1 MYPRPHWSILNDS
14 IPMFLIGRNRAGFW
28 VACDSDGACRGEFSS
43 KASAVAFAQQQSAP
57 RGCALM
63 FVTQPLEADS
73 AALESETSGLQPA
86 AKEGPVTTITHFIVA
101 AFVKTGTFLGH
112 VVNAIVEAR
121 EQKALIETQ
130 LYRGRY
136 KHSSKFD
143 DDLPIVHQ

>member
-1 MYPRPHWSILNDS
+1 MYPRPHWSILNES
-14 IPMFLIGRNRAGFW
+14 IPMFLIGRNSAGFW
-28 VACDSDGACRGEFSS
+28 VACNSDGVRQGEFSS
-43 KASAVAFAQQQSAP
+43 KASAVFFAQQQSAP

-63 FVTQPLEADS
+63 FVTEPLEAIS
-73 AALESETSGLQPA
+73 AALETETSGLPPA
-86 AKEGPVTTITHFIVA
+86 AKEGPMTIITHFFLTA
-101 AFVKTGTFLGH
+101 LVKTGTFLRH
-112 VVNAIVEAR
+112 VVNAIIEAR